1 MIFFRN
7 ISVNTLHKGDNKQ
20 TNKQTTT
27 TTTTTTKTT
36 TMMIIIKSTRRKGR
50 IFEVGRMS
58 LQWLALAS
66 LIRTKKKIEKG
77 TLLSNILV
85 FIIIII
91 IINFCWYLL
100 MCRLNSTSANYNAS
114 KKHKNSTKQYKDIKQ
129 KH

>member
-1 MIFFRN
+1 
-7 ISVNTLHKGDNKQ
+7 
-20 TNKQTTT
+20 
-27 TTTTTTKTT
+27 
-36 TMMIIIKSTRRKGR
+36 MIIIKSTRRKGR

-85 FIIIII
+85 FTIIIII
-91 IINFCWYLL
+91 IIIIITFYWYLL